1 MDTENEPIP
10 ATKRSLG
17 RAILG
22 GMPTVIVILSLAAVG
37 WWGHRTGWT
46 APTFASL
53 TSRGPAPAEDW
64 CDVHNV
70 QLSRCIACN
79 PALAGE
85 SAADWC
91 KEHGVAESKCTICHP
106 EILTTG
112 VAGDWCREH
121 GVPESSCTLCH
132 PEIAQQGV
140 VAARATDVVVSDTL
154 GAARKPAGP
163 VRDPA
168 TCQTHALKVQFASP
182 QAVEK
187 AGIRLGSVIERPM
200 AAAIAIPGEVDYD
213 RRRFAQIPARVAGI
227 LWRVE
232 KDLGDSVRE
241 GDVLA
246 VLDSAEVGKAK
257 ADLLQAR
264 AALDVGTLHA
274 QRLERSVEAGFRTEV
289 ERVQADANV
298 REAQIRLF
306 HANQALLN
314 LGLPLPIGAPDPD
327 TIARLGLPDAVLAQ
341 LPAGTPSANLL
352 PILAP
357 FEGIVVARAVAQG
370 VSVEPGHQLFAL
382 ADTRRMWVTMD
393 LPQAD
398 ATRVALDAPVSF
410 RPDGA
415 ADAVTGRVNWI
426 STAVDEMTRTVKVRA
441 DVANEAGALR
451 AHMFGRARIV
461 IRTSPTAIAVPSEA
475 VQWEGCCHVVFVR
488 LTDEVFQTRK
498 VRIGTRD
505 AAYTEVLVGLLP
517 GEVVVTR
524 GSHVLKSEILKSNL
538 GAGCCG
544 DDR

>member
-1 MDTENEPIP
+1 MPTAIVLL
-10 ATKRSLG
+10 SLG
-17 RAILG
+17 
-22 GMPTVIVILSLAAVG
+22 AVG
-37 WWGHRTGWT
+37 WWGHHSGWKAPGFSALTGGGSE
-46 APTFASL
+46 AE
-53 TSRGPAPAEDW
+53 EDW
-64 CDVHNV
+64 CAIHNV
-70 QLSRCIACN
+70 KLSRCIACN

-91 KEHGVAESKCTICHP
+91 KEHGVAESKCTLCHP

-132 PEIAQQGV
+132 PEIAQKGV
-140 VAARATDVVVSDTL
+140 IAARDSDVVVSDTL
-154 GAARKPAGP
+154 GAARQPAGP

-187 AGIRLGSVIERPM
+187 AGIGLGSVVERPM

-213 RRRFAQIPARVAGI
+213 HRRFAQIPARVPGI
-227 LWRVE
+227 LRRVE
-232 KDLGDSVRE
+232 KDLGDPVRA

-246 VLDSAEVGKAK
+246 LIDSADVGKAK

-264 AALDVGTLHA
+264 ATLDLSTLDV

-289 ERVQADANV
+289 ERVRAGAAL
-298 REAQIRLF
+298 REAEIRLF

-314 LGLPLPIGAPDPD
+314 LGLPLPSGAPTPD
-327 TIARLGLPDAVLAQ
+327 TMARLGLSEALLAQ
-341 LPAGTPSANLL
+341 LPADTRSANLL

-357 FEGIVVARAVAQG
+357 FEGVVVTRAVVPG
-370 VSVEPGHQLFAL
+370 VSVEPGHLLFAI

-398 ATRVALDAPVSF
+398 VARVALDAPVSF
-410 RPDGA
+410 RPDDSS
-415 ADAVTGRVNWI
+415 DAVTGRVNWI

-441 DVANEAGALR
+441 DVANDAGALR

-461 IRTSPTAIAVPSEA
+461 IRTSPTAIAVPTDA

-517 GEVVVTR
+517 GEVVATR
-524 GSHVLKSEILKSNL
+524 GSHVLKSKILESNL
-538 GAGCCG
+538 GAGCCE